1 MLEPDWNTAALNEYQ
16 NRLARQEEE
25 PPLDWQGH
33 PLVDGETYLEYHDE
47 LVNEYDVIDFLMSL
61 GATEYDY

>member
-1 MLEPDWNTAALNEYQ
+1 LEHGGIERVSKSPGTTRGRATSG
-16 NRLARQEEE
+16 LAR
-25 PPLDWQGH
+25 PS
-33 PLVDGETYLEYHDE
+33 LVDGETYLEYHDE

>member
-1 MLEPDWNTAALNEYQ
+1 MIEPDWNTAALNEYQ
-16 NRLARQEEE
+16 NRQARQEED

-33 PLVDGETYLEYHDE
+33 PLVDGDTYLEYH
-47 LVNEYDVIDFLMSL
+47 DVIDFLMSL

>member
-16 NRLARQEEE
+16 NRQARQEEE

-33 PLVDGETYLEYHDE
+33 RW
-47 LVNEYDVIDFLMSL
+47 LMARPTLNTTTNSSTNMTSL
-61 GATEYDY
+61 AA